1 MTDGGP
7 RKPSRKPSRDRL
19 PALRREP
26 PLPLD
31 PNAPR
36 RNSGRRWL
44 ILLAGWT
51 FIVLGVLGLV
61 LPFLQG
67 ILFLLVGL
75 WLLSHELEG
84 AYRLRQK
91 VTRRIPR
98 RWRPLVERAEAWS
111 DRLYARLRGD

>member
-7 RKPSRKPSRDRL
+7 PDLSPDRPRDRPL
-19 PALRREP
+19 ALRREP
-26 PLPLD
+26 ALPRD

-36 RNSGRRWL
+36 RNGGRRLL
-44 ILLAGWT
+44 ILVVGWS
-51 FIVLGVLGLV
+51 FIVLGVFGLV

-75 WLLSHELEG
+75 WLLSHELDG
-84 AYRLRQK
+84 AHRLRQK
-91 VTRRIPR
+91 VTKRIPR
-98 RWRPLVERAEAWS
+98 RWRPLVEKAEAWS